1 MKVFLLRTNQT
12 SAITARE
19 EMQLKDLIQLTYEVI
34 FKQRQLNISS
44 HVYRKRLFSLQ
55 TNAPH
60 FIKPPPH
67 IHSEKDLQH
76 LFDPL
81 LKAVEDVH
89 EQRAKEDDYVL
100 TPRVP
105 ATSTT
110 VPTLNDDDDLKVRI
124 MQVGSRIKLQW
135 NADEVKDSGWKPG
148 WYVATVQ
155 QYNAEQ
161 DSIVI
166 VYASEPDN
174 VYEEDLTPLISAG
187 RIRLLWSPL

>member
-19 EMQLKDLIQLTYEVI
+19 EMQLKDLIQLSYEVI

-67 IHSEKDLQH
+67 VHSEKDLQH

-81 LKAVEDVH
+81 LKAIEDVH
-89 EQRAKEDDYVL
+89 EKRAMNDEYAL
-100 TPRVP
+100 TPRVT
-105 ATSTT
+105 ATSAAT
-110 VPTLNDDDDLKVRI
+110 PALNDEDEFRAKI
-124 MQVGSRIKLQW
+124 MQVGSRIKVQW

-148 WYVATVQ
+148 WYMATVQ
-155 QYNAEQ
+155 QYNTEQ

-166 VYASEPDN
+166 VYTSEPDN

-187 RIRLLWSPL
+187 RIRHVWSPL